1 MNGFSKSEYSDLLF
15 TAYHKRDMELW
26 KNVIDNMQ
34 ANELNQNNMEFT
46 SELLSFQ
53 YGYVAWKLGNKFE
66 DQAEKHLDIAE
77 ENLEWLEE

>member
-1 MNGFSKSEYSDLLF
+1 
-15 TAYHKRDMELW
+15 MELW

-53 YGYVAWKLGNKFE
+53 CGYVAWKLGNKFE
-66 DQAEKHLDIAE
+66 VLADEHNISCKIVEKPFYDPKKRIASS
-77 ENLEWLEE
+77 

>member
-1 MNGFSKSEYSDLLF
+1 
-15 TAYHKRDMELW
+15 MELW

-66 DQAEKHLDIAE
+66 DEAEKYLDIAE
-77 ENLEWLEE
+77 